1 MFLSLDNHFTAKGR
15 LTREPLANYS
25 DKGNLVTSITIAQKT
40 PFKDSNGES
49 QIAYITYTAI
59 DTGNNKIA
67 TNLADFATKGSP
79 ITLEGY
85 MDSYSKVDS
94 QTGEIIY
101 TEIKRISSFRVEESK
116 QETAK
121 RREKNNTQK

>member
-49 QIAYITYTAI
+49 QTAYITYTAI

>member
-116 QETAK
+116 QETTK

>member
-40 PFKDSNGES
+40 PFKDSNGEP
-49 QIAYITYTAI
+49 QFAYITYTAI

>member
-40 PFKDSNGES
+40 PFKDSNGEP

>member
-15 LTREPLANYS
+15 LTREPIANYS